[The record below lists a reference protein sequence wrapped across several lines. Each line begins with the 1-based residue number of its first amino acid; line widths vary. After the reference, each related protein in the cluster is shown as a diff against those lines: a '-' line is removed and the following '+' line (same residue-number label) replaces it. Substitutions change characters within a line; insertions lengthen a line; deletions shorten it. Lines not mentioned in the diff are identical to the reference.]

1 MTRRAEKLELVAVGT
16 TMAGLVLAGIIALYV
31 FGSAPFAQGPG
42 DVILAASVDGL
53 TLDGEPVSVEAAA
66 PAVEAALRARPDARL
81 VLAGRLDGDL
91 GRVMAALGARSAGR
105 EASPP

>member
-31 FGSAPFAQGPG
+31 FGSAPFAQGG
-42 DVILAASVDGL
+42 DVILAASADGL
-53 TLDGEPVSVEAAA
+53 TLDGEPVSVEDAA
-66 PAVEAALRARPDARL
+66 PAVAAALRARPDARL
-81 VLAGRLDGDL
+81 VFAGRLDGDL